1 MQVDSKLKCRV
12 EADANRFH
20 GGEMEVR
27 RVILLRFLGC
37 LAAQLSVRLRGEGRW
52 WLRGW

>member
-12 EADANRFH
+12 EANANRFH
-20 GGEMEVR
+20 GEEKVR

-37 LAAQLSVRLRGEGRW
+37 LAAQLSVRLRGEG
-52 WLRGW
+52 GGG

>member
-20 GGEMEVR
+20 GEKMKVR

-37 LAAQLSVRLRGEGRW
+37 LAAQLSVRLRGEG
-52 WLRGW
+52 GGG